1 VKSGAVRTKQ
11 VYERLKQVNSASTV
25 GRWLAAS
32 ILGFAIAAPGAIAKS
47 ADKERAEIREDSQ
60 QILNRLYAV
69 QPNARK
75 VVQGAAGYATFA
87 NFGTKILVVGG
98 GAGKGVA
105 VNRKTKAET
114 FMKMV
119 ELQTGLGFGV
129 KKFALVW
136 VFSDEAALN
145 RFVNSG
151 WEFGGQATAAAQ
163 YGGDGAATQGALSV
177 SPGVWLY
184 QITDDGLA
192 LELTVKGTKYY
203 KDDDLN

>member
-1 VKSGAVRTKQ
+1 MP
-11 VYERLKQVNSASTV
+11 SAKTIS
-25 GRWLAAS
+25 RCLAAS
-32 ILGFAIAAPGAIAKS
+32 IVGFGLAFAGPGAIAKS
-47 ADKERAEIREDSQ
+47 TDKERAEIRQDSQ
-60 QILNRLYAV
+60 EILKRLYSV
-69 QPNARK
+69 QPSARK
-75 VVQGAAGYATFA
+75 LVESSAGYATFA

-98 GAGKGVA
+98 GAGKGIA

-114 FMKMV
+114 FMKRV
-119 ELQTGLGFGV
+119 ELQTGVGFGV

-136 VFSDEAALN
+136 VFSNQAALDK
-145 RFVNSG
+145 FVNSG
-151 WEFGGQATAAAQ
+151 WEFGGQATAAAE

>member
-1 VKSGAVRTKQ
+1 MQ
-11 VYERLKQVNSASTV
+11 SALTI

-32 ILGFAIAAPGAIAKS
+32 ILGVAIAAPGALAKS
-47 ADKERAEIREDSQ
+47 ADKERAEIREQSQ
-60 QILNRLYAV
+60 RILNRLYSA
-69 QPNARK
+69 QPSARK
-75 VVQGAAGYATFA
+75 LVQGSAGYATFA

-136 VFSDEAALN
+136 VFSNEAALD

-151 WEFGGQATAAAQ
+151 WEFGGQATAAAK
-163 YGGDGAATQGALSV
+163 YGSEGAGTQGALSV